1 MDKENKG
8 EQMIS
13 DILFIVDD
21 VLAMKICRVWRA
33 HSEDPKIIAHLARAD
48 VLDVEKMVE
57 QLKELGILLPDNK
70 LDEHVEK
77 YIDTYAASRIRDL
90 TGGRV

>member
-1 MDKENKG
+1 
-8 EQMIS
+8 MIS

-21 VLAMKICRVWRA
+21 MRAMKICRVWRT
-33 HSEDPKIIAHLARAD
+33 HSEDTKIIAHLARLEPKLVAE
-48 VLDVEKMVE
+48 VVE

-70 LDEHVEK
+70 LGEHVEK

-90 TGGRV
+90 TGGHV